1 MRYLEKC
8 QKVNSIVLK
17 RPKIRKK
24 DFYGISWYSSDTKN
38 VKREER
44 KYKELQRN
52 LKCST
57 EENQSKVSGC
67 FSILNDSSEDSN
79 SSESPDILE
88 ASTRKWSQMRLRLP
102 SLALACDRSEAMI
115 ASEVLEDIG
124 IIS

>member
-1 MRYLEKC
+1 MGSVDIVAT
-8 QKVNSIVLK
+8 QKMLK
-17 RPKIRKK
+17 K
-24 DFYGISWYSSDTKN
+24 
-38 VKREER
+38 EER

-88 ASTRKWSQMRLRLP
+88 ASTRK
-102 SLALACDRSEAMI
+102 
-115 ASEVLEDIG
+115 
-124 IIS
+124 